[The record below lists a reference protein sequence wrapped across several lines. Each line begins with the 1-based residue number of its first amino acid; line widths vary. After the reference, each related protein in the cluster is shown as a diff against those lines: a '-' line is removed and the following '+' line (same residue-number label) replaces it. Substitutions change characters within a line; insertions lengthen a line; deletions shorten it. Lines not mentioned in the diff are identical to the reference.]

1 MRCGLP
7 AFLRVV
13 HEPREERLWGELM
26 ERIENDGQEP
36 DEESES
42 SASDE
47 IAYAMADLL
56 RSQQLLDALK
66 GWIAARTNEMPA
78 ETSLKRQSLWLGVAF
93 SAAVFVGVAVLGYL
107 KVISGESTTALLGG
121 LIGYWFG
128 QRQRIG

>member
-1 MRCGLP
+1 
-7 AFLRVV
+7 
-13 HEPREERLWGELM
+13 M
-26 ERIENDGQEP
+26 EDTNEAKQNDSQDP
-36 DEESES
+36 DEGEEA

-47 IAYAMADLL
+47 IAYAFAEVL

-66 GWIAARTNEMPA
+66 GWVEARTNEMPA

-93 SAAVFVGVAVLGYL
+93 SVAVFVGVAILGYL

>member
-1 MRCGLP
+1 M
-7 AFLRVV
+7 
-13 HEPREERLWGELM
+13 EEA
-26 ERIENDGQEP
+26 ERGGQEP
-36 DEESES
+36 AEEGES

-47 IAYAMADLL
+47 IAYAVADLL

-66 GWIAARTNEMPA
+66 GWVAARTNEMPA

-93 SAAVFVGVAVLGYL
+93 SVAVFVGVAILGYL

>member
-1 MRCGLP
+1 MEE
-7 AFLRVV
+7 
-13 HEPREERLWGELM
+13 EPEH
-26 ERIENDGQEP
+26 DSQEP
-36 DEESES
+36 DEEIES

-47 IAYAMADLL
+47 VVYAVADLL

-66 GWIAARTNEMPA
+66 GWVAARTNQMPA

-93 SAAVFVGVAVLGYL
+93 SVAVFVGVAILGYL
-107 KVISGESTTALLGG
+107 KVINAESTTALIGG

>member
-1 MRCGLP
+1 MDETEHDP
-7 AFLRVV
+7 
-13 HEPREERLWGELM
+13 
-26 ERIENDGQEP
+26 QEP
-36 DEESES
+36 EDESES

-47 IAYAMADLL
+47 IAFAVADLL
-56 RSQQLLDALK
+56 RSQQLLDALR
-66 GWIAARTNEMPA
+66 GWVAARTNEMPA

-93 SAAVFVGVAVLGYL
+93 SVAVFVGVAILGYL

>member
-1 MRCGLP
+1 
-7 AFLRVV
+7 
-13 HEPREERLWGELM
+13 M

>member
-1 MRCGLP
+1 M
-7 AFLRVV
+7 
-13 HEPREERLWGELM
+13 M
-26 ERIENDGQEP
+26 EDTENEILVPDS
-36 DEESES
+36 DEEEVES

-66 GWIAARTNEMPA
+66 GWVNARTNEMPA
-78 ETSLKRQSLWLGVAF
+78 ETTLKRQSLWLGIGF
-93 SAAVFVGVAVLGYL
+93 SLVVFVGVATLGYL
-107 KVISGESTTALLGG
+107 KVISGESTTALVGG